1 VYPIKQA
8 AKMGNIVLLL
18 LPYEIASEFYYL
30 EIHEELEAGNVLCFA
45 SGYNITLNGAD
56 RNAA

>member
-1 VYPIKQA
+1 
-8 AKMGNIVLLL
+8 MGNIVLLL